1 MGPCFLNADFAF
13 ANAFSGETICFF
25 SHIPCKTTPATRPE
39 PAPMRNVFQFMN
51 EPPLGKITID
61 PFTILSEM
69 KWILKL
75 FSPIET
81 HTLMEF
87 LYI

>member
-1 MGPCFLNADFAF
+1 
-13 ANAFSGETICFF
+13 
-25 SHIPCKTTPATRPE
+25 
-39 PAPMRNVFQFMN
+39 MN

-81 HTLMEF
+81 HDTDGIP
-87 LYI
+87 LYLE